1 MVEIL
6 AEVETHQKVPNCIT
20 DHQGERKCQRMNSCY
35 LMKCEEKGMYEA
47 EEQYIQREMLHYNWK
62 VKCKLVDGVIDM
74 EEKI

>member
-1 MVEIL
+1 
-6 AEVETHQKVPNCIT
+6 
-20 DHQGERKCQRMNSCY
+20 MNSCY

>member
-1 MVEIL
+1 MLKHIKKSPTVLQTIR
-6 AEVETHQKVPNCIT
+6 V
-20 DHQGERKCQRMNSCY
+20 RKCQRMNSCY